1 MVVYSR
7 ARGPNRQ
14 GHKLFQM
21 YHISRA
27 REIIEMILK
36 CSTNDRPFLSYT
48 WRHPCGSKRLV
59 WAISGYMEE
68 FFNELKSDDFKII
81 QLEEDKLVGW
91 VSFLDGMQRI
101 LLFTE
106 DVNLCYKVS
115 VFAAVDRVYCSFPRV
130 RYILYMYVDMS
141 FILSSDVIHSNGVES
156 VDT

>member
-1 MVVYSR
+1 M
-7 ARGPNRQ
+7 
-14 GHKLFQM
+14 
-21 YHISRA
+21 
-27 REIIEMILK
+27 
-36 CSTNDRPFLSYT
+36 
-48 WRHPCGSKRLV
+48 

-115 VFAAVDRVYCSFPRV
+115 VFAA
-130 RYILYMYVDMS
+130 I
-141 FILSSDVIHSNGVES
+141 ES
-156 VDT
+156 VLLISDTHVLNSQLRC

>member
-1 MVVYSR
+1 M
-7 ARGPNRQ
+7 
-14 GHKLFQM
+14 
-21 YHISRA
+21 
-27 REIIEMILK
+27 
-36 CSTNDRPFLSYT
+36 
-48 WRHPCGSKRLV
+48 

-115 VFAAVDRVYCSFPRV
+115 VFAA
-130 RYILYMYVDMS
+130 IK
-141 FILSSDVIHSNGVES
+141 S
-156 VDT
+156 VLLISHTHVLNSQLRC

>member
-1 MVVYSR
+1 MVCVWPPR
-7 ARGPNRQ
+7 PPPWPNPRKGRDQ
-14 GHKLFQM
+14 
-21 YHISRA
+21 
-27 REIIEMILK
+27 ILPSGNLDFK
-36 CSTNDRPFLSYT
+36 NDPSPLSYT

-68 FFNELKSDDFKII
+68 YFNELKSDDFKII

-115 VFAAVDRVYCSFPRV
+115 VFAAIKSVLLISHTHV
-130 RYILYMYVDMS
+130 L
-141 FILSSDVIHSNGVES
+141 HSQLRC
-156 VDT
+156 